1 LNNNFYY
8 PGDTTYIQEDTFD
21 YTDDL
26 TNFWG
31 DDLCILVD
39 TAVFKILI
47 LKLEK
52 CVLPLRIIYI
62 YRVLDLN
69 VLVQQ
74 QIMENSMSQ

>member
-1 LNNNFYY
+1 MNNNFYY

-39 TAVFKILI
+39 T
-47 LKLEK
+47 
-52 CVLPLRIIYI
+52 
-62 YRVLDLN
+62 DD
-69 VLVQQ
+69 VQQ
-74 QIMENSMSQ
+74 CLKY